1 MLIESLREHQDIVY
15 VHRGEWITTIR
26 VPVCKHMLHKPLKH
40 SRSIF
45 RDEGPDVKPL
55 ACNKSSLLFGGLGLA
70 KNPEAQSRVIEL
82 VKHIINAW
90 QEKRVC
96 LSD

>member
-26 VPVCKHMLHKPLKH
+26 VPVCKYMLHKPLK

-45 RDEGPDVKPL
+45 GDEGPDVKPW
-55 ACNKSSLLFGGLGLA
+55 ACNNSSLLFGGLGLA
-70 KNPEAQSRVIEL
+70 KNPEAESRVVEL

-90 QEKRVC
+90 QGKRVC
-96 LSD
+96 LGD